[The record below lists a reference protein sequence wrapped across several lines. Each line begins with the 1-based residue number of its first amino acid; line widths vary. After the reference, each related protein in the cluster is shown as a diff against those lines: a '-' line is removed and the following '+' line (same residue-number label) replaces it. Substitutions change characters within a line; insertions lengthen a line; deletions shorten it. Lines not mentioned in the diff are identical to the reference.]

1 MEECLMTINLDRDD
15 IIFIVECIN
24 FFSEKKKLKTDL
36 ALKLAEKISLFE
48 TEEVVYL
55 TDKNQE

>member
-1 MEECLMTINLDRDD
+1 MEECLMTINLNRDD
-15 IIFIVECIN
+15 INFIVECIN
-24 FFSEKKKLKTDL
+24 FFHEKKKLKTDL

>member
-1 MEECLMTINLDRDD
+1 MTIKLDRDD
-15 IIFIVECIN
+15 INFIVKCIN
-24 FFSEKKKLKTDL
+24 FFHDEKELKTDL

>member
-1 MEECLMTINLDRDD
+1 MTINLDRDD

-24 FFSEKKKLKTDL
+24 FFQEKKKLKTDL

>member
-1 MEECLMTINLDRDD
+1 MTINLDRDD